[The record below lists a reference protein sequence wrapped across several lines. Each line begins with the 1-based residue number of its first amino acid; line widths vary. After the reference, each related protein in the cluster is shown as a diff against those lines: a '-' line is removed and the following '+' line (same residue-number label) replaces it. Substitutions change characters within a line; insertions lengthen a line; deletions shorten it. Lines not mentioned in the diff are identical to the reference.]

1 MTINPAEE
9 FEKHFPKLKEQ
20 FALKPFQERVIANV
34 CNFDSTVA
42 IMPTGGGK
50 SLIYWVATKALK
62 STTLVISPLIA
73 LIDEQADKL
82 QQQGCSVLVVH
93 SQIDFKEQLKHLSAF
108 ANSEITPEF
117 IFVSPERIATDGYF
131 EYCIRARKDAI
142 KLITIDEIHCI
153 SQWGFDFR
161 PFYKRIPDFLDKV
174 FGSKQPRIL
183 GLTATINP
191 RELHDI
197 LVDFKISKENVLK
210 ADVLL
215 RFDVDL
221 KVEKYV
227 KEEEKEER
235 LWQLLEE
242 NKGEKILIY
251 LYRKYHK
258 RGVEDLCKI
267 ANEKGFSTVAFHGDM
282 TGGDRQDIL
291 KDFRDGKSN
300 IVFATNAFGM
310 GIDIPDIRIVIHFM
324 IPESVEQYY
333 QEIGRAGRDEK
344 GATAFILYSNKNV
357 QVRRT
362 HFIDKSFPKQNEVAV
377 RFQKTANNEVG
388 KKTLQYFQDE
398 EIQEILPYFLSCG
411 AIKILGKGFTNLKVF
426 NKVNGKELTEIIN
439 TSMPTGMAIPVLF
452 EATYDKLPVQE
463 FFDKFYSGLLH
474 GNLKL
479 QKQLDK
485 CLIIE
490 AEETELSNSQFN
502 FIDAEISVKRE
513 YKHHLLDYLSYLL
526 DNYEDSRKFHQEI
539 GRYLGVPKHL
549 LGKIHKTESG
559 IWVRSKSEVIIANIL
574 HRSGVRFEYE
584 QKLFYSTTQ
593 WKEPDF
599 TITYKGKTWYWEHL
613 GMLGDEQYDS
623 EWAEKKAIYE
633 SLKIKNLITTKES
646 SVLSTIAN
654 EKIKMILNNAK
665 HGK

>member
-1 MTINPAEE
+1 MTINAHNE
-9 FEKHFPKLKEQ
+9 FAQHFPNLKGQ
-20 FALKPFQERVIANV
+20 FTLKPFQEKVIENL
-34 CNFDSTVA
+34 CNNDSTVA

-50 SLIYWVATKALK
+50 SLIYWVATKAMK

-82 QQQGCSVLVVH
+82 QQQGCSVLVAH
-93 SQIDFKEQLKHLSAF
+93 SGIDFTEQIKQLTDF
-108 ANSEITPEF
+108 ANSKSTPEF
-117 IFVSPERIATDGYF
+117 IFASPERIATDGFF
-131 EYCIRARKDAI
+131 EYCLTARKNSI
-142 KLITIDEIHCI
+142 KLVTIDEIHCI

-161 PFYKRIPDFLDKV
+161 PFYKRIPDFLNKV
-174 FGSKQPRIL
+174 FGSKHPKIL

-191 RELHDI
+191 KELHDV
-197 LVDFKISKENVLK
+197 LTDFNIDRKNVLK

-242 NKGEKILIY
+242 NRGEKILVY

-258 RGVEDLCKI
+258 RGVEDLCET
-267 ANEKGFSTVAFHGDM
+267 AVQRGFSAVSFHGDM
-282 TGGDRQDIL
+282 TGGDRQEVL
-291 KDFRDGKSN
+291 KDFREGKST

-310 GIDIPDIRIVIHFM
+310 GIDIPDIRNVIHFM

-344 GATAFILYSNKNV
+344 GATAYILYSNKNV

-362 HFIDKSFPKQNEVAV
+362 HFIDKSFPKSDEIAV

-398 EIQEILPYFLSCG
+398 EIQETLPYFLNCG
-411 AIKILGKGFTNLKVF
+411 AIQILGKGFTNLKAF
-426 NKVNGKELTEIIN
+426 GKINNKEIADIIDI
-439 TSMPTGMAIPVLF
+439 SMPTGMVIPVLYEPQF
-452 EATYDKLPVQE
+452 KKLPSQK
-463 FFDKFYSGLLH
+463 FFDKFYHAFLREE
-474 GNLKL
+474 LKL
-479 QKQLDK
+479 QRQLDK

-490 AEETELSNSQFN
+490 AEETELSEKQLLV
-502 FIDAEISVKRE
+502 IEAEISEKRQ
-513 YKHHLLDYLSYLL
+513 YKHDLLDYLSYLL
-526 DNYEDSRKFHQEI
+526 DNYEDSKKFHQEI

-574 HRSGVRFEYE
+574 FRSKIHFEYE
-584 QKLFYSTTQ
+584 HKLFYNKTQ

-599 TITYKGKTWYWEHL
+599 TITHNGKTWYWEHL
-613 GMLGDEQYDS
+613 GMLGEEQYDTY
-623 EWAEKKAIYE
+623 WAEKKAIYE

-646 SVLSTIAN
+646 SVLSAIAN
-654 EKIKMILNNAK
+654 EKIKMIFASN
-665 HGK
+665 